1 MKNRKAM
8 LALGVAVGLLFL
20 WFAFRNI
27 DFSALGTTL
36 WHANWASVPVF
47 LVVLFLYYWL
57 KAVRWQRLLAPMKEI
72 PTRRLF
78 PALMVGYAVSSILPM
93 HLGEV
98 ARVLIVRAEH
108 NVRASA
114 LAMSIA
120 VERLLDLVTI
130 PLLFG
135 VAMLSG
141 RDVPDT
147 LVKTGYVIGAIGV
160 VGITCMWL
168 YVVRP
173 EWILRLAS
181 IVTAPLGGFGR
192 GVVAQLEAGAA
203 GAAALREPRRMLPIV
218 ALTLLQWGMMWLCA
232 LLSIRAVGIDVPW
245 SAGVLT
251 LALLNVAVA
260 LPTSPG
266 FVGSVQA
273 AFVLALL
280 PYSVAKE
287 AAIAASIYFHV
298 LAYASVV
305 IAGLAFLHRAGQSLG
320 SLLNAPAPAPE
331 AESQGS

>member
-1 MKNRKAM
+1 MM
-8 LALGVAVGLLFL
+8 LSLGIGVGLLFL

-27 DFSALGTTL
+27 DFRALGTTL
-36 WHANWASVPVF
+36 LHANWAAMPVF

-57 KAVRWQRLLAPMKEI
+57 KALRWQRLLAPTKEI
-72 PTRRLF
+72 PTKRLF

-108 NVRASA
+108 SVRVSA

-135 VAMLSG
+135 VAMLAG
-141 RDVPDT
+141 RDVPDG
-147 LVKTGYVIGAIGV
+147 LVKTGYVIGSIGLT
-160 VGITCMWL
+160 GIVMAWL

-173 EWILRLAS
+173 DLVLRLAA
-181 IVTAPLGGFGR
+181 IATAPLPAGFR
-192 GVVAQLEAGAA
+192 ERVLTQLEAGAA

-232 LLSIRAVGIDVPW
+232 LISIRAVGIEIPW

-251 LALLNVAVA
+251 VALLNVAVA

-280 PYSVAKE
+280 PFSVTKE

-305 IAGLAFLHRAGQSLG
+305 IAGLIFMHRAGQSLR
-320 SLLNAPAPAPE
+320 SLLGAPAPDAQN
-331 AESQGS
+331 A

>member
-1 MKNRKAM
+1 
-8 LALGVAVGLLFL
+8 VGLLCL
-20 WFAFRNI
+20 WFALRNVS
-27 DFSALGTTL
+27 FGEVGATLASANL
-36 WHANWASVPVF
+36 ASIPAF

-57 KAVRWQRLLAPMKEI
+57 KAERWKHLLAPIKRIE
-72 PTRRLF
+72 TRKLF

-108 NVRASA
+108 SVRVSA

-135 VAMLSG
+135 LAMLAG
-141 RDVPDT
+141 RDVPDV
-147 LVKTGYVIGAIGV
+147 LAKTGYLIGLIGLG
-160 VGITCMWL
+160 GIAFVWL
-168 YVVRP
+168 YVTRP
-173 EWILRLAS
+173 EWVIRT
-181 IVTAPLGGFGR
+181 VTMVMAPLPKGFTQR
-192 GVVAQLEAGAA
+192 VVAQLEAGTA
-203 GAAALREPRRMLPIV
+203 GAAALREPRRMALV
-218 ALTLLQWGMMWLCA
+218 MGLTLLQWAMMWLCA
-232 LLSIRAVGIDVPW
+232 WLSIRAVGIDASW

-251 LALLNVAVA
+251 VALLNVAVA

-273 AFVLALL
+273 AYVLALL
-280 PYSVAKE
+280 PYSVSKE

-305 IAGLAFLHRAGQSLG
+305 VAGLIFLNKAGQSLR
-320 SLLNAPAPAPE
+320 SLLRAQEPAAD
-331 AESQGS
+331 GTDL